1 MERCLAGGDDQ
12 REVECLYCRQQDFGP
27 SGEVSGW
34 TATQDVEHER
44 RDEHRGASEQ
54 SAAEGGRIFHLHTKA
69 QWGRSIQQRDSN

>member
-27 SGEVSGW
+27 GGEVSGW

-54 SAAEGGRIFHLHTKA
+54 SAA
-69 QWGRSIQQRDSN
+69 